1 MHASLWNNLT
11 SWGGGYKGLVGGFG
25 IKKVG
30 NHAFRV
36 THTSTK
42 NDILDHG
49 GGGDYGDVFMLT
61 RIGEPWYSI

>member
-42 NDILDHG
+42 K
-49 GGGDYGDVFMLT
+49 
-61 RIGEPWYSI
+61 